1 MHRLTVLSLL
11 ACLSIVA
18 PAAASA
24 QQSEESTSPSPGP
37 SVSVPPAEGCFPPCR
52 SGYLCH
58 PDKLE
63 CVSACNPPCAASEVC
78 SEGAECVP
86 RDEAPAEQSAEIDDR
101 RFRLVLLG
109 RFGLGGKARS
119 KLNDGLEFFVISEV
133 EVTPGATLGFDLRF
147 EKPVAKYVSVGGLLS
162 SYWLRSK
169 RSANFP
175 EAFRE
180 LGSNDYAMDFAP
192 FVKPRYPFRA
202 GSKEAEVYVLV
213 NFGGSLIVV
222 DLLDEFNFNSA
233 SVVRGGFNVGVAPGF
248 QVFVA
253 RHAALVFE
261 VGYAYSWFKIDNA
274 LVKTT
279 SIGQAT
285 LRFGFSF
292 AF

>member
-1 MHRLTVLSLL
+1 MKSLTILSLF
-11 ACLSIVA
+11 AWLSLVA
-18 PAAASA
+18 PQAASA
-24 QQSEESTSPSPGP
+24 QEFERSTAVDLEASI
-37 SVSVPPAEGCFPPCR
+37 SVPPAEGCFPPCR
-52 SGYLCH
+52 RGYLCH
-58 PDKLE
+58 PDELE

-78 SEGAECVP
+78 SEEAECVP
-86 RDEAPAEQSAEIDDR
+86 RDEAPAEPSAEIDDR

-119 KLNDGLEFFVISEV
+119 KLNDGLEFFAISEI
-133 EVTPGATLGFDLRF
+133 EGTPGATLGFDLRF
-147 EKPVAKYVSVGGLLS
+147 EKPVAKYVSVGGLIG

-169 RSANFP
+169 RSTNFP
-175 EAFRE
+175 EAFGE
-180 LGSNDYAMDFAP
+180 LRSNDYAMDFAP
-192 FVKPRYPFRA
+192 FFKPRYPFRA
-202 GSKEAEVYVLV
+202 GSKAAEAYVVV

-233 SVVRGGFNVGVAPGF
+233 SVVRGGFNVGIAPGL

-253 RHAALVFE
+253 RHAAIVFE
-261 VGYAYSWFKIDNA
+261 VGYAYSWFKIENA

-279 SIGQAT
+279 SVGQAT